1 MMSNPKRR
9 PSPAL
14 VVSFVALFVAL
25 AGGAYAATKIDTGD
39 IRKGAVTGKKLAKNA
54 VNSNKVKDA
63 SLTGGDLADGAISGS
78 KLAAATEVEE
88 STTVT
93 INTIG
98 SESVDCPT
106 GTRLITGGYN
116 TNSAL
121 PTNAGFAVES
131 RPDGNGWRASIVAQ
145 GANTELTVYAL
156 CL

>member
-1 MMSNPKRR
+1 MMSNPRRR

-39 IRKGAVTGKKLAKNA
+39 IQKGAVTGKKLAKNA

-93 INTIG
+93 VGTIG

-106 GTRLITGGYN
+106 GTRLITGGYD
-116 TNSAL
+116 TNSVY
-121 PTNAGFAVES
+121 PTNVGFAVES
-131 RPDGNGWRASIVAQ
+131 RPDDNGWQASIFAS
-145 GANTELTVYAL
+145 GDNTELTVYAV